1 MDMNALASQVRRINA
16 EGERFLKQYEEVVN
30 DLLTRKEISAEESLQ
45 REILIELTEHIY
57 GIRHIAEYLE
67 KTGFRLGVVNRDSE
81 GEIVFDG
88 EILPLM
94 TELEVYVLDE
104 LTGNKVWTRV
114 FVGGIDKK
122 YLVGLKKNFEI
133 REIPARIRV

>member
-57 GIRHIAEYLE
+57 GIRHIADYLE

-94 TELEVYVLDE
+94 TELEVYVRDE
-104 LTGNKVWTRV
+104 ITGNKVWTRV
-114 FVGGIDKK
+114 FVGGVDKK
-122 YLVGLKKNFEI
+122 YLVGLKKNSEI

>member
-1 MDMNALASQVRRINA
+1 MDMNALASQVRKMNE
-16 EGERFLKQYEEVVN
+16 EGEQFLKQYEVVIN
-30 DLLTRKEISAEESLQ
+30 ELLRKKDISAEESLQ

-57 GIRHIAEYLE
+57 GIRHIVEYLE

-88 EILPLM
+88 EILPSM
-94 TELEVYVLDE
+94 TELEVYVQDE

-114 FVGGIDKK
+114 FVGGVDKK

>member
-1 MDMNALASQVRRINA
+1 MDMNALASQVRKMNE
-16 EGERFLKQYEEVVN
+16 EGEQFLKQYEVVIN
-30 DLLTRKEISAEESLQ
+30 ELLRKKDISAEESLQ

-57 GIRHIAEYLE
+57 GIRHIADYLE

-94 TELEVYVLDE
+94 TELEVYVRDE
-104 LTGNKVWTRV
+104 ITGNKVWTRV
-114 FVGGIDKK
+114 FVGGVDKK
-122 YLVGLKKNFEI
+122 YLVGLKKNSEI

>member
-1 MDMNALASQVRRINA
+1 MDMNALASQVRKMNE
-16 EGERFLKQYEEVVN
+16 EGEQFLKQYEVVIN
-30 DLLTRKEISAEESLQ
+30 ELLRKKDISAEESLQ

-57 GIRHIAEYLE
+57 GIRHIVEYLE

-94 TELEVYVLDE
+94 TELEVYVQDE

-114 FVGGIDKK
+114 FVGGVDKK

>member
-1 MDMNALASQVRRINA
+1 MDMNALASQVRKMNE
-16 EGERFLKQYEEVVN
+16 EGEQFLKQYEEVIN
-30 DLLTRKEISAEESLQ
+30 ELLRKKEISAEESLQ

-57 GIRHIAEYLE
+57 GIRHIADYLE

-88 EILPLM
+88 EILPSM
-94 TELEVYVLDE
+94 TELEVYVQDE

-114 FVGGIDKK
+114 FVGGVDKK

>member
-16 EGERFLKQYEEVVN
+16 EGERFLKQSEEVVN

>member
-1 MDMNALASQVRRINA
+1 MDLNAMASHVRKMNASC
-16 EGERFLKQYEEVVN
+16 EKFLKQYEGVLN
-30 DLLTRKEISAEESLQ
+30 DLLRKKDITAEESLQ

-94 TELEVYVLDE
+94 TELEVHVLDE

-122 YLVGLKKNFEI
+122 YLVGLKKSFEI